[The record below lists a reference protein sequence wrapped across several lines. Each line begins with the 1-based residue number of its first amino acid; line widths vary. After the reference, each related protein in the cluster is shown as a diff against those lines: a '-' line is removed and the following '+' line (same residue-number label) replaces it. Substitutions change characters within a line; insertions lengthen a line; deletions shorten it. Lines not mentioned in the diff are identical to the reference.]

1 MADAQSDAAFSRAED
16 GQPTAIGSGRPK
28 RRDQRNGSPTL
39 TICVPTY
46 SRPELVRRALASVI
60 ESATGHEASV
70 EIVVSDNSPEVS
82 EGACREA
89 LVPWAGASTYIG
101 NQVDLGIAGNL
112 NQCIAR
118 AAGRYVV
125 FVHDD
130 DRLLP
135 GAVAAILQAIT
146 EQRPDDQVLLMGVH
160 LVDGE
165 GNLMRRQEFCRDE
178 RVIPSDALER
188 LLSDNGI
195 AWFPGVVVSAEAYAT
210 VGPFDASVGNATD
223 LEMWVR
229 LFARYGVR
237 CVPRSISAYTVHA
250 GSATQSMAFDQDAV
264 ANLIGIFDRARRT
277 KVLRSDTIDR
287 SQAQFLHQVILGATY
302 VELRAGN
309 RGRARQVM
317 RLFDLPT
324 VKALAPPLE
333 WLPARWIS
341 TVLVRSPSFL
351 VRPLV
356 AVVDRLDLVRRIRAV
371 GVRGRGRLPFC

>member
-1 MADAQSDAAFSRAED
+1 MADARSDR
-16 GQPTAIGSGRPK
+16 
-28 RRDQRNGSPTL
+28 PTL
-39 TICVPTY
+39 TVCVPTY
-46 SRPELVRRALASVI
+46 SRPALVRRAIASII
-60 ESATGHEASV
+60 ESAAGYEASV
-70 EIVVSDNSPEVS
+70 EIIVSDNSPEVS

-89 LVPWAGASTYIG
+89 LAPWSGPATYVG

-118 AAGRYVV
+118 AGARYLV

-135 GAVAAILQAIT
+135 GAVPAILQAIG

-160 LVDGE
+160 LVDGD
-165 GNLMRRQEFCRDE
+165 GNLIRRQEFCRDE
-178 RVIPSDALER
+178 RVIPSDAMER

-195 AWFPGVVVSAEAYAT
+195 AWFPGVVVSAEAYAA

-223 LEMWVR
+223 LEMWIR

-250 GSATQSMAFDQDAV
+250 GSATQSMAFDREAV
-264 ANLIGIFDRARRT
+264 ANLVGIFDRARRT

-287 SQAQFLHQVILGATY
+287 SQAQFLHQVILGAAY

-317 RLFDLPT
+317 SLFDLSA
-324 VKALAPPLE
+324 VKALASPLE

-341 TVLVRSPSFL
+341 ALLVRSPSFL

-356 AVVDRLDLVRRIRAV
+356 AIVDRLDLVRRIRAV